1 MDDRLITALAVVVGV
16 PAALVGYILLIE
28 MILRW
33 LPQKRVP
40 RLRPFLWIAPALLF
54 LGVFLVYPTIDTI
67 RRSFLDRAQENFVGL
82 ANYEYMVTTPGVLSA
97 IFNNL
102 LWLVFLSLGAVGI
115 GLLVAVLVDRVKYEA
130 FAKTIIFLPMAI
142 SFVAAGVIWRFMY
155 DFRPETGTLNAIAT
169 ALGRDEPI
177 PWLST
182 WPLNNFAL
190 IAVGVW
196 MQVGF
201 AMVILSAGLKSISNE
216 LLEAARM
223 DGATEFQTFRKIV
236 FPLLLPTIAVI
247 STAVIIIA
255 LKAFD
260 IVYVMTSGNF
270 NTDVLANRM
279 YTELFQIGHFGQAS
293 AIAVVLFLA
302 IVPVMIFNIRRFREQ
317 EAIR

>member
-33 LPQKRVP
+33 LPQKPVP

-54 LGVFLVYPTIDTI
+54 LGVFLVYPTLDTV
-67 RRSFLDRAQENFVGL
+67 RRSFMDRTSENYVGF

-115 GLLVAVLVDRVKYEA
+115 GLLIAVLVDRVKYEA

-182 WPLNNFAL
+182 WPVNNFAL

-201 AMVILSAGLKSISNE
+201 AMVILSAGLKSISND

-279 YTELFQIGHFGQAS
+279 YTELFRIGHFGQAS